1 MKLRKKK
8 QERFKDNL
16 FESDEIFAFIADYT
30 MGGVPYGVT
39 WEEMEAIERKDKE
52 LLGKEYYGQNDQ
64 ELDLPFD

>member
-1 MKLRKKK
+1 
-8 QERFKDNL
+8 
-16 FESDEIFAFIADYT
+16 